1 MTVGDLK
8 NLISGHKDDDPILFI
23 TDDYDPYYA
32 KEVAEKWVLM
42 GGVVIYVD
50 NK

>member
-1 MTVGDLK
+1 MHNKPKRT
-8 NLISGHKDDDPILFI
+8 FI
-23 TDDYDPYYA
+23 TNDYDPYYA